1 MYTKC
6 IDRKAHSGNSCT
18 IQKVYKNVYF
28 LYKQCVL
35 FASTLVPKCIL
46 HKCTQGIQCDAYFN
60 VLICIHFV
68 SYFCVRES

>member
-28 LYKQCVL
+28 LYKQSVL
-35 FASTLVPKCIL
+35 FV
-46 HKCTQGIQCDAYFN
+46 
-60 VLICIHFV
+60 
-68 SYFCVRES
+68 